1 MHLPY
6 NKLKW
11 FFFHVPLKLLAYCII
26 WYMLP
31 LLLESFRH
39 DSTVMIISSASTL
52 DVIVDPKNNTF
63 LCR

>member
-1 MHLPY
+1 
-6 NKLKW
+6 
-11 FFFHVPLKLLAYCII
+11 
-26 WYMLP
+26 MLP